1 MELRVPSHRASNKCN
16 VHVKTL
22 RSDFTDI
29 WTFEILLRM
38 YVIREWKMDHSKVND
53 GNSTACP
60 PRKRRPPSSEASM
73 GDKASS
79 PTVMA
84 WPSAETQGFSSY
96 FWPGFKSLL

>member
-1 MELRVPSHRASNKCN
+1 
-16 VHVKTL
+16 
-22 RSDFTDI
+22 
-29 WTFEILLRM
+29 M
-38 YVIREWKMDHSKVND
+38 YEIREWKMDHSKVND